1 MSNEPLFTVIVPIY
15 NVEKYLAQCLD
26 SLLAQTQRDFRA
38 VLVNDGSTDGSGQV
52 ARSYAE
58 KHPEL
63 FTYFEQENKGLGA
76 ARNAG
81 LDLVETPYVNFLD
94 SDDWWKPRCAEAVT
108 RCIKATDPDLVFTFP
123 TVRDE
128 VSKEYY
134 DWRDNEYV
142 GEIFGEE
149 DGPQPGADAGKVSGN
164 ASQADSEKTDAAGW
178 TPGADAGSEPWRVI
192 SPADEPRLF
201 GTEASV
207 CRLFIRTQILR
218 DRGFSFPE
226 GIKWEDVPPHFQIIS
241 WCTRC
246 VMCRDAGFVYRVNSG
261 GQITA
266 GGGAARLDIVRAY
279 SLAVGWAEGA
289 GVPGIV
295 KAYIF
300 DMLVNFIQWFL
311 RETDAETYPVLVDR
325 LHSFLREIPGEY
337 CGEWKKQL
345 QPGRKRKA
353 IIAGL
358 TSPFYRIMKDPV
370 RYDFIKRLVKKAKGM
385 LRR

>member
-1 MSNEPLFTVIVPIY
+1 MPKVSVIVPIY

-26 SLLAQTQRDFRA
+26 SLLAQTERGFRV
-38 VLVNDGSTDGSGQV
+38 VLVNDGSTDGSGQI
-52 ARSYAE
+52 ARGYAE
-58 KHPEL
+58 KYPEL
-63 FTYFEQENKGLGA
+63 FTYYEQENKGLGA

-142 GEIFGEE
+142 EEIFSGEE
-149 DGPQPGADAGKVSGN
+149 GVQASAGTNTAEPGAGDAEPDAAQTTADKPGADAMR
-164 ASQADSEKTDAAGW
+164 
-178 TPGADAGSEPWRVI
+178 RVI
-192 SPADEPRLF
+192 SPADEPRIF

-207 CRLFIRTQILR
+207 CRLFIRTQILH
-218 DRGFSFPE
+218 DHGFSFPE

-241 WCTRC
+241 WCPRC

-289 GVPGIV
+289 GASGAV

-345 QPGRKRKA
+345 QPGRKRRA

-358 TSPFYRIMKDPV
+358 TSPFYKIMKDPV